1 MPPKRVY
8 FCKGKCYQRIT
19 KISWPLHKI
28 KTVAIHKCDLRFWFR
43 KSWVDVDFC
52 VSFHVVI
59 LFCWYDF
66 HWNLVWVAKIRAH
79 LIFQWWMNLKITLN
93 EIISKIIQQEN
104 RFGVVKLTIFFMFF
118 RQRNNQLNTKMP
130 LNGNLNIYDRQLLFT
145 FYALLLV

>member
-104 RFGVVKLTIFFMFF
+104 WGCQSNNFFYVI
-118 RQRNNQLNTKMP
+118 QTKKQP
-130 LNGNLNIYDRQLLFT
+130 TKYENAFKWQP
-145 FYALLLV
+145 